1 MMRLFADFA
10 SKQLE
15 RQVMLEN
22 KQSEARHRVEQA
34 LQEKAFAPVYQPI
47 IDLASGDI
55 VGYEALTRFSSSPA
69 RSPALWFAEA
79 RGCGL
84 QAELELAAIEM
95 AVKEFFER
103 PRESYLALNVSPGT
117 ALNGALDEML
127 RGLPCERLVLE
138 ITEHV
143 MIDDYQSLREALF
156 PLRNKG
162 VLLAVDDAGA
172 GYANFS
178 HILEL
183 EPDCIKLDRSLTAG
197 LDTRIKSRALAASL
211 IGFAEQTGSKIIA
224 EGVETE
230 TELKI
235 LKELGVQKA
244 QGYLFGRPLP
254 LAAYYNSVPSVFRL

>member
-1 MMRLFADFA
+1 
-10 SKQLE
+10 
-15 RQVMLEN
+15 
-22 KQSEARHRVEQA
+22 
-34 LQEKAFAPVYQPI
+34 
-47 IDLASGDI
+47 
-55 VGYEALTRFSSSPA
+55 
-69 RSPALWFAEA
+69 
-79 RGCGL
+79 
-84 QAELELAAIEM
+84 
-95 AVKEFFER
+95 
-103 PRESYLALNVSPGT
+103 
-117 ALNGALDEML
+117 
-127 RGLPCERLVLE
+127 
-138 ITEHV
+138 